1 MSDLELLTSKLNEYG
16 FGYRI
21 NTPREPET
29 EANLVVIAES
39 SLSLV
44 HHFYFKNDKYVR
56 SDTGSEYIIELKH
69 ESFEWALDFISK
81 MQPNREVTEYSHW
94 KHFKGTMAEVIT
106 VAKDSETGEEMVV
119 YKCTGNHGQTNHT
132 DGVYV
137 RSKKMFLSEVDH
149 EKYPDVKTKYRFT
162 KVVR

>member
-1 MSDLELLTSKLNEYG
+1 MSNLELLTRKLDEFG
-16 FGYRI
+16 FGYKI
-21 NTPREPET
+21 ESPRNLET
-29 EANLVVIAES
+29 EANLVVIAKS

-69 ESFEWALDFISK
+69 ESFDWALEFMSK
-81 MQPNREVTEYSHW
+81 MLPNREVTGYSHW

-137 RSKKMFLSEVDH
+137 RPMKMFLSEVDH
-149 EKYPDVKTKYRFT
+149 EKYPDVNTKYRFT
-162 KVVR
+162 KCVN

>member
-1 MSDLELLTSKLNEYG
+1 MSDLELLTSKLDEYG

-21 NTPREPET
+21 TNPDNLET
-29 EANLVVIAES
+29 EANLMVVAKS

-44 HHFYFKNDKYVR
+44 HHFYFKNDKYLK
-56 SDTGSEYIIELKH
+56 SNTGSEYIIEVEH
-69 ESFEWALDFISK
+69 ENFESALEFISK
-81 MQPNREVTEYSHW
+81 IPPNREITEYSHW

-119 YKCTGNHGQTNHT
+119 YKCTGNRGQTNHT

-137 RSKKMFLSEVDH
+137 RPKKMFLSEVDH

-162 KVVR
+162 KVVQ

>member
-1 MSDLELLTSKLNEYG
+1 MAIG
-16 FGYRI
+16 FLFAIY
-21 NTPREPET
+21 PEIPIGDVT
-29 EANLVVIAES
+29 IYSCGPL
-39 SLSLV
+39 
-44 HHFYFKNDKYVR
+44 YFFV
-56 SDTGSEYIIELKH
+56 
-69 ESFEWALDFISK
+69 AFI
-81 MQPNREVTEYSHW
+81 
-94 KHFKGTMAEVIT
+94 MAEVIT

-137 RSKKMFLSEVDH
+137 RSMKMFLSEVDH

>member
-1 MSDLELLTSKLNEYG
+1 MSDLELLTRKLDE
-16 FGYRI
+16 FGYGYKI
-21 NTPREPET
+21 ESPRNLET
-29 EANLVVIAES
+29 EANLVVVAKS

-44 HHFYFKNDKYVR
+44 HHFYLMNDKYVR
-56 SDTGSEYIIELKH
+56 SDTGSEYIIEVEHKN
-69 ESFEWALDFISK
+69 FEDALTFISNLP
-81 MQPNREVTEYSHW
+81 PNREVTEYSHW

-137 RSKKMFLSEVDH
+137 RPMKMFLSEVDH
-149 EKYPDVKTKYRFT
+149 EKYPDVNTKYRFT
-162 KVVR
+162 KCVN

>member
-16 FGYRI
+16 FGYKI
-21 NTPREPET
+21 TNPRETET
-29 EANLVVIAES
+29 EANLVVIAKS
-39 SLSLV
+39 SLSLT
-44 HHFYFKNDKYVR
+44 HHFYFKNDKYLR
-56 SDTGSEYIIELKH
+56 SDTGSEYTIEIKH
-69 ESFEWALDFISK
+69 ESFDWALDFISK
-81 MQPNREVTEYSHW
+81 MRPNRELDEYSHW
-94 KHFKGTMAEVIT
+94 KHFKGTLATIIT

-137 RSKKMFLSEVDH
+137 RPMKMFLSEVDH

-162 KVVR
+162 KVD